1 MAFVS
6 NEKRLVF
13 IHIPKNAG
21 TSICKHLSMAHGLD
35 LTGKRDFKHNGVGNN
50 IPPQFRPNG
59 INVHDTLEEVHAK
72 YPVCQSYVS
81 FAVVRNPWARLYS
94 FYLHKLRLGDKDL
107 PPHGSFAEVFQ
118 KSNVLLL
125 QPQFYWCRGADRV
138 LRYEH
143 LDDDYQRLSLD
154 FDLKGDLPHLNRSQS
169 DESYRDHYD
178 DYSRK
183 LIGEFY
189 RYEIEQLGYQ
199 F

>member
-6 NEKRLVF
+6 DEKRLVF
-13 IHIPKNAG
+13 IHVPKNAG

-35 LTGKRDFKHNGVGNN
+35 LTGKRDFTHNGVGNN

-59 INVHDTLEEVHAK
+59 INVHDTLTEVQAK
-72 YPVCQSYVS
+72 YQPCADYLS

-94 FYLHKLRLGDKDL
+94 FYLHKLRRGDKDL
-107 PPHGSFAEVFQ
+107 LPGVSFADHFK

-125 QPQFYWCRGADRV
+125 QPQFFWCRGVGRV

-143 LDDDYQRLSLD
+143 LEEDYGKLCRD
-154 FDLKGDLPHLNRSQS
+154 FDLKGDLPHLNKYQCEE
-169 DESYRDHYD
+169 DYWNHYD
-178 DYSRK
+178 DYSRN
-183 LIGEFY
+183 LVGEFY